1 MSLSRILKPSFHWIE
16 IQVKLLSV
24 TQFIATRNYIL
35 LNFLVKPK
43 NNEQTQWKDNLKP
56 VANDVTQ

>member
-1 MSLSRILKPSFHWIE
+1 
-16 IQVKLLSV
+16 V